1 MELAKRENVDI
12 RTYNIIYQAIEDIQQ
27 AVKGMLAP
35 IFKEVV
41 LGRADVRQTFKVP
54 NIGTVAGVYVTS
66 GKITRK
72 SKIRVLRND
81 IVIHDGTISSLKR
94 FKDDV
99 SELNSNYEG
108 GIGIEKYNDLRE
120 GDSLE
125 AYIMEEIKR

>member
-1 MELAKRENVDI
+1 M
-12 RTYNIIYQAIEDIQQ
+12 
-27 AVKGMLAP
+27 
-35 IFKEVV
+35 
-41 LGRADVRQTFKVP
+41 
-54 NIGTVAGVYVTS
+54 
-66 GKITRK
+66 
-72 SKIRVLRND
+72 RND

-108 GIGIEKYNDLRE
+108 GIGIEKYNDLRD